1 MSAGSVFAAGFALY
15 EGSARGLVLGAG
27 LTGSADDASAVFY
40 NPAGITQLKGIQTM
54 VGVTAIN
61 PRLDVVTGSASTG
74 MESNWF
80 YPPHAYFTQ
89 QINDRFFW
97 GLGLFSRFGL
107 GTEFPADWPGR
118 YNSYKAEIRTLELN
132 PNIACKI
139 TDKLSIAGGLS
150 VMWFDLQL
158 RQKISP
164 TMFGAPAGLGD
175 ADSDLTGDS
184 WGWGFNL
191 ALHYKPTDWMSAG
204 ISYRSR
210 VSQHVEGDADFT
222 KPAAW
227 GLMGPASALLLNDTP
242 GHGNIRLPDMV
253 FAGVNFK
260 PVKTLNVGGGVYW
273 TRWSTYDK
281 LQLTYDTPIAPGVG
295 TVTKIKDW
303 DDVFRYMIGV
313 EWNVTPN
320 WDLRLSYAFDE
331 SPVPDDHIDYILP
344 DSDRHQFTIGGGWH
358 SGPWTVDLAYM
369 YILFEDRD
377 IAARAADGVSQGK
390 VEDGYAHLISFS
402 LGYKF

>member
-1 MSAGSVFAAGFALY
+1 MRRKTLLWIILSASLVVLMSAGSVFAAGFGLY

-27 LTGSADDASAVFY
+27 LTATADDPSAVFY
-40 NPAGITQLKGIQTM
+40 NPAGITQLKGMQTM

-61 PRLDVVTGSASTG
+61 PMLDVVTGSISTS
-74 MESNWF
+74 MENNWF
-80 YPPHAYFTQ
+80 FPPHAYFTQ
-89 QINDRFFW
+89 QINDRFSW

-107 GTEFPADWPGR
+107 GTEFPLTWPGR
-118 YNSYKAEIRTLELN
+118 YNSTKATIQSLELN
-132 PNIACKI
+132 PNIAFKI
-139 TDKLSIAGGLS
+139 NDQLSVAAGLS
-150 VMWFDLQL
+150 AMWFDANLQRML
-158 RQKISP
+158 P
-164 TMFGAPAGLGD
+164 TAGGD
-175 ADSDLTGDS
+175 THFELDGDS

-191 ALHYKPTDWMSAG
+191 AVHYKPCDWFSAG

-210 VSQHVEGDADFT
+210 VEQELEGDVTVGSPVNITMGGDADI
-222 KPAAW
+222 K
-227 GLMGPASALLLNDTP
+227 
-242 GHGNIRLPDMV
+242 LPSEI
-253 FAGVNFK
+253 FAGVAFK
-260 PVKTLNVGGGVYW
+260 PLKTLTIGGGIYW
-273 TRWSTYDK
+273 TEWSTYD
-281 LQLTYDTPIAPGVG
+281 QLEVRFARPDLGMTSSRSV
-295 TVTKIKDW
+295 KDW

-331 SPVPDDHIDYILP
+331 SPVTDAHIDYILP